1 MRTVKLRRPRVV
13 GLERRIIQT
22 HAGRVEIERWYVTLR
37 FGSAVEQLSV
47 SAETARWM
55 KKEKSS

>member
-1 MRTVKLRRPRVV
+1 VKLRSPRVV

-37 FGSAVEQLSV
+37 FGSVVEQLAV
-47 SAETARWM
+47 SAETARWIR
-55 KKEKSS
+55 KEKSS

>member
-1 MRTVKLRRPRVV
+1 VV

-22 HAGRVEIERWYVTLR
+22 HSGRVEIERWYVTLR
-37 FGSAVEQLSV
+37 FGSVVEQLAV

-55 KKEKSS
+55 KQENGK